1 MARKFDV
8 PDFYRSPII
17 SVVKN
22 FRRAEDPRKRD
33 LAPSILDF
41 GPVRFKIGRHFG
53 FCFGVENAI
62 EIAYKALTQHPN
74 QRIFLLSEI
83 IHNSHVNADLQR
95 RGVRFICETSG
106 KQLIPFEEL
115 CPDDV
120 VIVPAFGTT
129 IEVEQALNE
138 RGILPY
144 QYNTTCPFV
153 EKVWKKSSQ
162 ISKENYSVIIHGK
175 WNHEETRA
183 TFSHSKE
190 ESAVLV
196 VRDLEEAEK
205 LANVIRG
212 NASNEFFY
220 RHFENRISE
229 GFNPE
234 THLRKIG
241 VVNQTTM
248 LATET
253 QAIATLLK
261 KAIIDRYGEDQADEH
276 FADTRDTL
284 CYATKENQDATL
296 SLIADGADL
305 AIIVGGY
312 NSSNTSHLVALCE
325 SSLPTYFISD
335 AGEIHSPEKIRHLD
349 NMNKQLVETQN
360 WLPTSNPTD
369 IILTAGASCPDA
381 LLDEVL
387 QKIVS
392 WFPGSYSTETVL
404 HPYTLET
411 VDLSVQGIRSQ

>member
-360 WLPTSNPTD
+360 WLPTSSPTD

-387 QKIVS
+387 QKIVP

>member
-360 WLPTSNPTD
+360 WLPTNNPTD

-387 QKIVS
+387 QKIVP

-411 VDLSVQGIRSQ
+411 VDLSVQGIWSQ

>member
-83 IHNSHVNADLQR
+83 IHNSHVNEDLQR

-115 CPDDV
+115 RPDDV

-129 IEVEQALNE
+129 IEVEQDLNK

-190 ESAVLV
+190 ESSVLV

-205 LANVIRG
+205 LADVIRG
-212 NASNEFFY
+212 NASTEFFY
-220 RHFENRISE
+220 QHFGNRISE

-234 THLRKIG
+234 IHLKKIG

-335 AGEIHSPEKIRHLD
+335 AGEICSEEKIRHLD
-349 NMNKQLVETQN
+349 NVNKQLVETRH
-360 WLPTSNPTD
+360 WLPKSKPTD

-387 QKIVS
+387 QKIVA
-392 WFPGSYSTETVL
+392 WFPDSCSTETAL
-404 HPYTLET
+404 IPYSPEAI
-411 VDLSVQGIRSQ
+411 DPSVQRI

>member
-387 QKIVS
+387 QKIVP

-411 VDLSVQGIRSQ
+411 IDLSVQGIRSQ

>member
-335 AGEIHSPEKIRHLD
+335 AGEICSEEKIRHLD
-349 NMNKQLVETQN
+349 NVNKQLVETRH
-360 WLPTSNPTD
+360 WLPKSKPTD

-387 QKIVS
+387 QKIVA
-392 WFPGSYSTETVL
+392 WFPDSCSTETAL
-404 HPYTLET
+404 IPYSPEAI
-411 VDLSVQGIRSQ
+411 DPSVQRI